1 MNNVNKDENGFY
13 IPAGEIPLVEN
24 SSSIGF
30 NGGRNNSIKPFNG
43 YELREVL
50 PIDATLAEDS
60 DPYQNAIG
68 VGRKGRVAGRKAK
81 REAKK
86 SGASNKEARAAKKTT
101 KAGYAKEDSRRKDVL
116 ERRAEKLTVKATT
129 KFGSEERKSGIKE
142 VREAARKTLN
152 KGIKAINVPA
162 KNEYA
167 DVDEDELDEDVLDE
181 GEDTATDPSK
191 RMMDDDG
198 SNGADGTSDWS
209 TYLVYGGIGVG
220 VLLVIGVLFL
230 SGGSKT
236 TTAPAA

>member
-1 MNNVNKDENGFY
+1 MINLIDPADYVVLAEPLDIDEEY
-13 IPAGEIPLVEN
+13 EYA
-24 SSSIGF
+24 
-30 NGGRNNSIKPFNG
+30 GGRKKKKKLKKEFKKQGMSPK
-43 YELREVL
+43 
-50 PIDATLAEDS
+50 DA
-60 DPYQNAIG
+60 
-68 VGRKGRVAGRKAK
+68 RK
-81 REAKK
+81 
-86 SGASNKEARAAKKTT
+86 
-101 KAGYAKEDSRRKDVL
+101 
-116 ERRAEKLTVKATT
+116 
-129 KFGSEERKSGIKE
+129 
-142 VREAARKTLN
+142 AARKTLN